1 MMKSRL
7 AKTTILITTT
17 LILFSTIALSKAQD
31 QTLTYQLLNNPEGNV
46 TYQLNVVIPENLHE
60 YYEEKSH
67 RITSSDQF
75 SSFVTP
81 YALQPIADRLWEIY
95 DNQEDFTNGALMIA
109 HQITYAE
116 TTPGKYP
123 VETIA
128 DEQGDCDLFSFI
140 TASIINAGGLNVVL
154 LYYEEQ
160 SHMNIGVHLSTA
172 PEDCRDSV
180 YYVTNDGTRYYVAE
194 CTGGNWREGWRVGEC
209 PPDLK
214 EISAEVITLE
224 DAEQMAPGQVSA
236 SFSSMEPSALS
247 LEVSPIIS
255 IQNSAIIFAG
265 QLAPEM
271 SNENVTL
278 YAKINSATWTVIGT
292 AITQQDG
299 SFEYVWTA
307 DVAGSHAIRAGWSGN
322 ELYTGAMSSAKNA
335 TVLPLFL
342 TALIGVAVIAAIIG
356 VVAMLVAKHGQQ
368 QYLEPPEP
376 QPW

>member
-1 MMKSRL
+1 MPSRTT
-7 AKTTILITTT
+7 KTLTLLTTT
-17 LILFSTIALSKAQD
+17 LILFSTIALSRAQD
-31 QTLTYQLLNNPEGNV
+31 QTRSYQLLNNPEGNV
-46 TYQLNVVIPENLHE
+46 TYQLNVVIPENLQE
-60 YYEEKSH
+60 YYAEKSH
-67 RITSSDQF
+67 RITSSSQF

-109 HQITYAE
+109 HQITYVE

-123 VETIA
+123 VETMA
-128 DEQGDCDLFSFI
+128 DDQGDCDLFSFI
-140 TASIINAGGLNVVL
+140 TASILSAGGLDVVL

-160 SHMNIGVHLSTA
+160 SHMNIGVHLSSA
-172 PEDCRDSV
+172 PQDCRDSV
-180 YYVTNDGTRYYVAE
+180 YYVTNDNTRYYVAE

-214 EISAEVITLE
+214 QVSAEVVPLE

-236 SFSSMEPSALS
+236 SFTSMEPSTLS

-255 IQNSAIIFAG
+255 IQNTAIVLAG
-265 QLAPEM
+265 KLAPEM
-271 SNENVTL
+271 ADENVTL

-292 AITQQDG
+292 ALTQQDG

-322 ELYTGAMSSAKNA
+322 QLYTGAMSTAKNA

-356 VVAMLVAKHGQQ
+356 VVALLIAKHGQQ
-368 QYLEPPEP
+368 SIELNEP